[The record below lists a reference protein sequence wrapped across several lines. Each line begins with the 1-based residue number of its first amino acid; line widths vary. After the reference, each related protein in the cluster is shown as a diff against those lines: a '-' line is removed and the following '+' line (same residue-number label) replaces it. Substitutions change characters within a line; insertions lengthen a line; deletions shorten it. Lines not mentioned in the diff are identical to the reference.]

1 MKPSVLT
8 GTTAVF
14 LAACGGGDAPAPPE
28 MIPDPAE
35 VGRPLA
41 EVPAPPAEDRS
52 RWLGAG
58 AWALEPVSSFAA
70 QMDDTVLVHTIN
82 ALRPGPDGLLYV
94 VMQGQASITVL
105 HQDGTLARRI
115 GRRGSGPGEFEG
127 HNGSG
132 WRNDSLWVLDATLGR
147 LSWFDLDGNF
157 LGSVQRDPRGAFPTT
172 TGGYLHVT
180 SWNVGNTSAVV
191 AYQAPDASTPVGI
204 KHLDW
209 TRGGFRLPAGEQAYN
224 IGPHPMSDSPLFA
237 RHPLGDGLMVLEMP
251 ASGSTVRLTRIGPRG
266 ETQWERLVDLPT
278 RPLAAAEWEE
288 FLRARYG
295 GSHIDPVA
303 LAATVP
309 RSHHW
314 VPANT
319 AILATDG
326 RLLVRGPTFNT
337 DTVTWTIISAE
348 GVTIGGSRL
357 PADLRM
363 MYVSGDTVWAVRPN
377 ADDLDVVTRYR
388 LRRMGG

>member
-28 MIPDPAE
+28 MIPDPA
-35 VGRPLA
+35 PASSALA
-41 EVPAPPAEDRS
+41 EVPSASAMDRS
-52 RWLGAG
+52 HWLGTG
-58 AWALEPVSSFAA
+58 DWALEPAASFAA
-70 QMDDTVLVHTIN
+70 KMDDTVLVHTIN
-82 ALRPGPDGLLYV
+82 ALRPGPDGLLYAV
-94 VMQGQASITVL
+94 LHQQASITVL
-105 HQDGTLARRI
+105 NSDGTLVHRI
-115 GRRGSGPGEFEG
+115 GRRGGGPGEFEG
-127 HNGSG
+127 VNGYG
-132 WRNDSLWVLDATLGR
+132 WRHDSLWVVDATLGR
-147 LSWFDLDGNF
+147 LSWFNSDGQL
-157 LGSVQRDPRGAFPTT
+157 LGSIPREPRGAWPTA
-172 TGGYLHVT
+172 TGGFLHIT
-180 SWNVGNTSAVV
+180 SWNTDVTSTLV
-191 AYQAPDASTPVGI
+191 AYQASDRAAPVAV
-204 KHLDW
+204 KHLEW
-209 TRGGFRLPAGEQAYN
+209 TRGGFRLRGGELTYVV
-224 IGPHPMSDSPLFA
+224 GPHPMSDSPLFA

-288 FLRARYG
+288 FLQARYG
-295 GSHIDPVA
+295 GSNIDPVA

-363 MYVSGDTVWAVRPN
+363 MYVSSDTVWAVRPN